1 MSGIVTQ
8 NLNKQS
14 GLIKAPEGGGAWTFI
29 KKLTASSSGD
39 LSFVDGTSDVV
50 LDGTYAEYIF
60 YFVNIHPGTADKNF
74 TFNVSIDSG
83 SNYNVAKT
91 TTYFRSVHDEADSYT
106 NLGYDTGRDLAQG
119 TGFQPLSSGVDAA
132 ADGSVS
138 GYLHLFEPSS
148 TTFVKHYISVVN
160 AMVTTAYSMNDY
172 SAGYANTTSA
182 VDAVQFKFASGE
194 IQGGSISM
202 YGIG

>member
-1 MSGIVTQ
+1 MSGIISDNV
-8 NLNKQS
+8 LKQS
-14 GLIKAPEGGGAWTFI
+14 GLIKAPTGGSWTFLS
-29 KKLTASSSGD
+29 KTTASASSTI
-39 LSFVDGTSDVV
+39 SITSGI
-50 LDGTYAEYIF
+50 DGTYGIYVF
-60 YFVNIHPGTADKNF
+60 TFKDIHPGTADQNF

-106 NLGYDTGRDLAQG
+106 TLGYDTGRDLAQG

-138 GYLHLFEPSS
+138 GYLYLYNPSS

-160 AMVTTAYSMNDY
+160 AMVHTAYSMNDY

-182 VDAVQFKFASGE
+182 VDAVQFKFASGN
-194 IQGGSISM
+194 IDAGDICL
-202 YGIG
+202 YGITT